1 MAKSLQE
8 QLLQAGLADEKK
20 ARQIQQEK
28 RKARKQKKPVD
39 GEAEARRQA
48 AEKARAEKVERDR
61 EINRKRQ
68 EQQAQQ
74 AKRAQV
80 KQLIDQHG
88 IARARGETAYQF
100 VVDRKIHKIYVDD
113 KQADLLARGRL
124 AIVALGETFHIIPAE
139 AAGKIRERDSDSEIP
154 IIQHDPKADEPDDD
168 DPYKDYQI
176 PDDLMW

>member
-8 QLLQAGLADEKK
+8 QLLQTGLADEKK

-28 RKARKQKKPVD
+28 RKARKQKKPAD
-39 GEAEARRQA
+39 ADAEARRQA

-68 EQQAQQ
+68 EKQAQQ

-88 IARARGETAYQF
+88 IARSKGETAYQF
-100 VVDRKIHKIYVDD
+100 VVGKKVHKIYVDA
-113 KQADLLARGRL
+113 KQADQLSRGRL
-124 AIVALGETFHIIPAE
+124 AIVALGDDFHIIPAD
-139 AAGKIRERDSDSEIP
+139 AAAKIRERDAEIP
-154 IIQHDPKADEPDDD
+154 IIQHDPRADEPDED